1 MYRDDLQENENL
13 KAQIQQLTNQ
23 IQNLEKKTQD
33 STLLKSNIAQF
44 KNDVHKQA
52 LRIIQTQES
61 TIMTGSATTTGS
73 VLSKNIRTIGTSTAE
88 IGKCNS
94 Y

>member
-1 MYRDDLQENENL
+1 MFRDDLQENENL
-13 KAQIQQLTNQ
+13 KVQLQQLTSQ

-33 STLLKSNIAQF
+33 STLLKSHIAQF

-61 TIMTGSATTTGS
+61 TIMTRSATTTGS
-73 VLSKNIRTIGTSTAE
+73 VLPKNIRTIGTSTAE